1 MPFYYYFSNKKNNE
15 AMAKKG
21 GKGKGR
27 INKNVLVEM
36 LVSLFNHNEGRT
48 LSPKEIFKEL
58 NLTSTAS
65 RTLCVQVLDEMVF
78 DGFIMEP
85 EFRRYVLA
93 NNTSMLF
100 GTFSRSKDG
109 YNEFYPEDGS
119 EPVIIS
125 ERNSAH
131 ALTDD
136 LVRVALFA
144 RRRGRGREGEVVE
157 IVKRVHDTFV
167 GELHVEK
174 HYAFLITENRIMP
187 NDIFIPKDM
196 LKGGKNG
203 DKAVVKM
210 LEWPMDSKNPV
221 GKVID
226 ILGKSGEND
235 AEMNAILAEYGLPYK
250 YPEAVEEAAA
260 KLPTDITEEEIAKR
274 EDFRGVTTF
283 TIDPIDAKDFDDALS
298 VRPLGEGLWE
308 VGVHIADVS
317 HYVTE
322 GSIIDKEAFKRATS
336 IYLVDRTIPM
346 LPERLCNFLCSL
358 RPDEEKLTYSV
369 IFTIND
375 KAEVKKSHITRSII
389 KSDRRFSYEEVQEI
403 IEKGEGEYYDEIKV
417 LNSLAQKMRAKR
429 FQAGAIDF
437 QQAEVRFRLDDK
449 GKPLSVY
456 FSESNESHQ
465 LIEEF
470 MLLANR
476 TVAERIGRKTA
487 TNKNPKVFVYRI
499 HDQPNPEKLAMLSKF
514 VTKLG
519 FKMKS
524 PSGRTT
530 SASALNTLL
539 KDIHGTK
546 EQNVIE
552 QISLRTMQKARY
564 STENIGHYG
573 LAFRYYSHFT
583 SPIRRY
589 PDLLVHRLLH
599 RYLTLESRTVSKPKY
614 EDLCDHCSAQEQ
626 VAANAERASIKYKQV
641 EFMSE
646 HIGEE
651 YDAVISGVTEW
662 GLYAEIN
669 VNKCEGMIPM
679 RTLQDDYYEFDD
691 ANYCLIGRRTHRKFT
706 IGDPVRIRIVRANL
720 DRKQLDF
727 ELVEK

>member
-1 MPFYYYFSNKKNNE
+1 
-15 AMAKKG
+15 MAKKS

-27 INKNVLVEM
+27 INKNM
-36 LVSLFNHNEGRT
+36 LVDMLVGMFNRNEGKT
-48 LSPKEIFKEL
+48 FSPKEIFKEL
-58 NLTSTAS
+58 NLTSTSA
-65 RTLCVQVLDEMVF
+65 RTLCVHILDDMVF
-78 DGFIMEP
+78 DGYIMEP
-85 EFRRYVLA
+85 EFRRYILA
-93 NNTSMLF
+93 NNISMLY
-100 GTFSRSKDG
+100 GTFSRNKDG

-119 EPVIIS
+119 EPVLIS

-136 LVRVALFA
+136 MVRVALFA

-157 IVKRVHDTFV
+157 IVKRKHDTFV

-174 HYAFLITENRIMP
+174 HYAFLITENRVMP

-203 DKAVVKM
+203 DKAVVKL
-210 LEWPMDSKNPV
+210 LEWPMESKNPV

-226 ILGKSGEND
+226 ILGKCGEND
-235 AEMNAILAEYGLPYK
+235 TEMNAILAEYGLPYV
-250 YPEAVEEAAA
+250 YPAAVEEAANR
-260 KLPTDITEEEIAKR
+260 LSNEITAEEIAKR
-274 EDFRGVTTF
+274 ADFRNITTF
-283 TIDPIDAKDFDDALS
+283 TIDPVDAKDFDDALS
-298 VRPLGEGLWE
+298 IRSAGEGLWE
-308 VGVHIADVS
+308 IGVHIADVS

-346 LPERLCNFLCSL
+346 LPEHLCNFLCSR
-358 RPDEEKLTYSV
+358 RPNEEKLTYSV
-369 IFTIND
+369 ICTMND
-375 KAEVKKSHITRSII
+375 RAEVKKFEITRAVI

-403 IEKGEGEYYDEIKV
+403 IEKGEGEYYEEIST
-417 LNSLAQKMRAKR
+417 LNRLAQKMREKR
-429 FQAGAIDF
+429 FATGAIDF
-437 QQAEVRFRLDDK
+437 QQAQVHFRLDDD

-476 TVAERIGRKTA
+476 TVAEKIGKKTPNS
-487 TNKNPKVFVYRI
+487 TPKTFVYRI
-499 HDQPNPEKLAMLSKF
+499 HDEPNPEKLSMLSKF

-519 FKMKS
+519 YKMRS
-524 PSGRTT
+524 GSGRTT
-530 SASALNTLL
+530 SANALNSLL
-539 KDIHGTK
+539 KEVHGSK

-564 STENIGHYG
+564 STGNIGHYG
-573 LAFRYYSHFT
+573 LAFRYYTHFT

-589 PDLLVHRLLH
+589 PDLLVHRLLD
-599 RYLTLESRTVSKPKY
+599 RYLTLGARSVSQPKY
-614 EDLCDHCSAQEQ
+614 EDLCEHCSAQEQ

-662 GLYAEIN
+662 GMYAEIN
-669 VNKCEGMIPM
+669 DNKCEGMIPM

-691 ANYCLIGRRTHRKFT
+691 ANYCIIGRRHRRKFT

-727 ELVEK
+727 EMVEE

>member
-1 MPFYYYFSNKKNNE
+1 
-15 AMAKKG
+15 MAKKS

-27 INKNVLVEM
+27 INKNM
-36 LVSLFNHNEGRT
+36 LVDMLVGMFNRNEGKT
-48 LSPKEIFKEL
+48 FSPKEIFKEL
-58 NLTSTAS
+58 NLTSTSA
-65 RTLCVQVLDEMVF
+65 RTLCVHILDDMVF
-78 DGFIMEP
+78 DGYIMEP
-85 EFRRYVLA
+85 EFRRYILA
-93 NNTSMLF
+93 NNISMLY
-100 GTFSRSKDG
+100 GTFSRNKDG

-119 EPVIIS
+119 EPVLIS

-136 LVRVALFA
+136 MVRVALFA

-157 IVKRVHDTFV
+157 IVKRKHDTFV

-174 HYAFLITENRIMP
+174 HYAFLITENRVMP

-203 DKAVVKM
+203 DKAVVKL
-210 LEWPMDSKNPV
+210 LEWPMESKNPV

-226 ILGKSGEND
+226 ILGKCGEND
-235 AEMNAILAEYGLPYK
+235 TEMNAILAEYGLPYV
-250 YPEAVEEAAA
+250 YPAAVEEAAN
-260 KLPTDITEEEIAKR
+260 KLSNEITAEEIAKR
-274 EDFRGVTTF
+274 ADFRNITTF
-283 TIDPIDAKDFDDALS
+283 TIDPVDAKDFDDALS
-298 VRPLGEGLWE
+298 IRPAGEGLWE
-308 VGVHIADVS
+308 IGVHIADVS

-346 LPERLCNFLCSL
+346 LPEHLCNFLCSL
-358 RPDEEKLTYSV
+358 RPNEEKLTYSV
-369 IFTIND
+369 IFTMND
-375 KAEVKKSHITRSII
+375 KAEVKKFEITRAVI

-403 IEKGEGEYYDEIKV
+403 IEKGEGEYYEEIST
-417 LNSLAQKMRAKR
+417 LNRLAQKMREKR
-429 FQAGAIDF
+429 FAAGAIDF
-437 QQAEVRFRLDDK
+437 QQAQVHFRLDES

-476 TVAERIGRKTA
+476 TVAEKIGKKTPNS
-487 TNKNPKVFVYRI
+487 TPKTFVYRI
-499 HDQPNPEKLAMLSKF
+499 HDEPNPEKLTMLSKF

-519 FKMKS
+519 YKMRS
-524 PSGRTT
+524 GSGRTT
-530 SASALNTLL
+530 SANALNSLL
-539 KDIHGTK
+539 KEVHGSK

-564 STENIGHYG
+564 STGNIGHYG
-573 LAFRYYSHFT
+573 LAFRYYTHFT

-589 PDLLVHRLLH
+589 PDLLVHRLLD
-599 RYLTLESRTVSKPKY
+599 RYLTLGARSVSQPKY
-614 EDLCDHCSAQEQ
+614 EDLCEHCSAQEQ

-662 GLYAEIN
+662 GMYAEIN
-669 VNKCEGMIPM
+669 DNKCEGMIPM

-691 ANYCLIGRRTHRKFT
+691 ANYCIIGRRHRRKFT

-727 ELVEK
+727 EMVEE

>member
-1 MPFYYYFSNKKNNE
+1 
-15 AMAKKG
+15 MAKKS

-27 INKNVLVEM
+27 INKNM
-36 LVSLFNHNEGRT
+36 LVDMLVGMFNRNEGKT
-48 LSPKEIFKEL
+48 FSPKEIFKEL
-58 NLTSTAS
+58 NLTSTSA
-65 RTLCVQVLDEMVF
+65 RTLCVHILDDMVF
-78 DGFIMEP
+78 DGYIMEP
-85 EFRRYVLA
+85 EFRRYILA
-93 NNTSMLF
+93 NNISMLY
-100 GTFSRSKDG
+100 GTFSRNKDG

-119 EPVIIS
+119 EPVLIS

-136 LVRVALFA
+136 MVRVALFA

-157 IVKRVHDTFV
+157 IVKRKHDTFV

-174 HYAFLITENRIMP
+174 HYAFLITENRVMP

-203 DKAVVKM
+203 DKAVVKL
-210 LEWPMDSKNPV
+210 LEWPMESKNPV

-226 ILGKSGEND
+226 ILGKCGEND
-235 AEMNAILAEYGLPYK
+235 TEMNAILAEYGLPYV
-250 YPEAVEEAAA
+250 YPAAVEEAAN
-260 KLPTDITEEEIAKR
+260 KLNSDITAEEIAKR
-274 EDFRGVTTF
+274 ADFRNVTTF
-283 TIDPIDAKDFDDALS
+283 TIDPVDAKDFDDALS
-298 VRPLGEGLWE
+298 IRPAGEGLWE
-308 VGVHIADVS
+308 IGVHIADVS

-346 LPERLCNFLCSL
+346 LPEHLCNFLCSL
-358 RPDEEKLTYSV
+358 RPNEEKLAYSV
-369 IFTIND
+369 IFTMNE
-375 KAEVKKSHITRSII
+375 KAEVKKFEITRAVI

-403 IEKGEGEYYDEIKV
+403 IEKGEGEFFEEIST
-417 LNSLAQKMRAKR
+417 LNKLAQKMRDKR
-429 FQAGAIDF
+429 FASGAIDF
-437 QQAEVRFRLDDK
+437 QQAQVHFRLDDD

-476 TVAERIGRKTA
+476 TVAEKIGKKTA
-487 TNKNPKVFVYRI
+487 NSTPKTFVYRI
-499 HDQPNPEKLAMLSKF
+499 HDEPNPEKLTMLAKF

-519 FKMKS
+519 YKMRS
-524 PSGRTT
+524 GSGRTT
-530 SASALNTLL
+530 SANALNSLL
-539 KDIHGTK
+539 KDVHGSK

-564 STENIGHYG
+564 STGNIGHYG
-573 LAFRYYSHFT
+573 LAFRYYTHFT

-589 PDLLVHRLLH
+589 PDLLVHRLLD
-599 RYLTLESRTVSKPKY
+599 RYLTLGARSVSQPKY
-614 EDLCDHCSAQEQ
+614 EDLCEHCSAQEQ

-662 GLYAEIN
+662 GMYAEIN
-669 VNKCEGMIPM
+669 DNKCEGMIPM

-691 ANYCLIGRRTHRKFT
+691 ANYCIIGRRHRRKFT

-727 ELVEK
+727 EMVKE

>member
-1 MPFYYYFSNKKNNE
+1 
-15 AMAKKG
+15 MAKKG

-27 INKNVLVEM
+27 INKNM
-36 LVSLFNHNEGRT
+36 LVDMLVGLFNHNEGRMF
-48 LSPKEIFKEL
+48 SPKEIFKEL
-58 NLTSTAS
+58 NLTSTSA
-65 RTLCVQVLDEMVF
+65 RTMCVHILDDMVF
-78 DGFIMEP
+78 DGYIMEP
-85 EFRRYVLA
+85 EFRKYILA
-93 NNTSMLF
+93 NNISMLY
-100 GTFSRSKDG
+100 GTFSRNKDG

-119 EPVIIS
+119 EPVLIS

-136 LVRVALFA
+136 MVRVALFA

-157 IVKRVHDTFV
+157 IVKRKHDTFV

-203 DKAVVKM
+203 DKAVVKL
-210 LEWPMDSKNPV
+210 LEWPMESKNPV
-221 GKVID
+221 GKVMD

-235 AEMNAILAEYGLPYK
+235 TEMNAILAEYGLPYV
-250 YPEAVEEAAA
+250 YPAAVEEAANR
-260 KLPTDITEEEIAKR
+260 LSNEITAEEIAKR
-274 EDFRGVTTF
+274 ADFRNVTTF
-283 TIDPIDAKDFDDALS
+283 TIDPVDAKDFDDALS
-298 VRPLGEGLWE
+298 IRPAGEGLWE
-308 VGVHIADVS
+308 IGVHIADVS

-346 LPERLCNFLCSL
+346 LPEHLCNFLCSL
-358 RPDEEKLTYSV
+358 RPNEEKLTYSV
-369 IFTIND
+369 IFTMNE
-375 KAEVKKSHITRSII
+375 KAEVKRFEITRAVI

-403 IEKGEGEYYDEIKV
+403 IEKGEGEYFEEIST
-417 LNSLAQKMRAKR
+417 LNRLAQKMREKR
-429 FQAGAIDF
+429 FTAGAIDF
-437 QQAEVRFRLDDK
+437 QQAQVHFRLDDN

-476 TVAERIGRKTA
+476 TVAEKIGRKA
-487 TNKNPKVFVYRI
+487 PNSNPKTFVYRI
-499 HDQPNPEKLAMLSKF
+499 HDEPNPEKLSMLSKF

-519 FKMKS
+519 YKMRS
-524 PSGRTT
+524 GSGRTT
-530 SASALNTLL
+530 SASALNNLL
-539 KDIHGTK
+539 KEIHGSK

-564 STENIGHYG
+564 STGNIGHYG
-573 LAFRYYSHFT
+573 LAFKYYTHFT

-589 PDLLVHRLLH
+589 PDLLVHRLLD
-599 RYLTLESRTVSKPKY
+599 RYLTLGARSVSQPKY
-614 EDLCDHCSAQEQ
+614 EDLCEHCSAQEQ

-669 VNKCEGMIPM
+669 DNKCEGMIPM

-691 ANYCLIGRRTHRKFT
+691 ANYCIIGRRHRRKFT

-720 DRKQLDF
+720 DCKQLDF
-727 ELVEK
+727 EMVKE

>member
-1 MPFYYYFSNKKNNE
+1 
-15 AMAKKG
+15 MAKKS

-27 INKNVLVEM
+27 INKNMLVDMLVEM
-36 LVSLFNHNEGRT
+36 FNRNEGKT
-48 LSPKEIFKEL
+48 FSPKEIFKEL
-58 NLTSTAS
+58 NLTSTSA
-65 RTLCVQVLDEMVF
+65 RTLCVHILDDMVF
-78 DGFIMEP
+78 DGYIMEP
-85 EFRRYVLA
+85 EFRRYILA
-93 NNTSMLF
+93 NNISMLY
-100 GTFSRSKDG
+100 GTFSRNKDG

-119 EPVIIS
+119 EPVLIS

-136 LVRVALFA
+136 MVRVALFA

-157 IVKRVHDTFV
+157 IVKRKHDTFV

-203 DKAVVKM
+203 DKAVVKL
-210 LEWPMDSKNPV
+210 LEWPMESKNPV

-235 AEMNAILAEYGLPYK
+235 TEMNAILAEYGLPYV
-250 YPEAVEEAAA
+250 YPAAVEEAANR
-260 KLPTDITEEEIAKR
+260 LSNEITAEEIAKR
-274 EDFRGVTTF
+274 ADFRNITTF
-283 TIDPIDAKDFDDALS
+283 TIDPVDAKDFDDALS
-298 VRPLGEGLWE
+298 IRSAGEGLWE

-346 LPERLCNFLCSL
+346 LPEHLCNFLCSL
-358 RPDEEKLTYSV
+358 RPNEEKLAYSV
-369 IFTIND
+369 IFTMNE
-375 KAEVKKSHITRSII
+375 KAEVKKFEITRAVI

-403 IEKGEGEYYDEIKV
+403 IEKGEGEYFEEIST
-417 LNSLAQKMRAKR
+417 LNRLAQKMREKR
-429 FQAGAIDF
+429 FAAGAIDF
-437 QQAEVRFRLDDK
+437 QQAQVHFRLDES

-476 TVAERIGRKTA
+476 TVAEKIGKKTSNS
-487 TNKNPKVFVYRI
+487 TPKTFVYRI
-499 HDQPNPEKLAMLSKF
+499 HDEPNPEKLSMLSKF

-519 FKMKS
+519 YKMRS
-524 PSGRTT
+524 GSGRTT
-530 SASALNTLL
+530 SANALNSLL
-539 KDIHGTK
+539 KEVHGSK

-564 STENIGHYG
+564 STGNIGHYG
-573 LAFRYYSHFT
+573 LAFRYYTHFT

-589 PDLLVHRLLH
+589 PDLLVHRLLD
-599 RYLTLESRTVSKPKY
+599 RYLTLGARSVSQPKY
-614 EDLCDHCSAQEQ
+614 EDLCEHCSAQEQ

-662 GLYAEIN
+662 GMYAEIN
-669 VNKCEGMIPM
+669 DNKCEGMIPM

-691 ANYCLIGRRTHRKFT
+691 ANYCIIGRRHRRKFT
-706 IGDPVRIRIVRANL
+706 IGDAVRIRIVRANL

-727 ELVEK
+727 EMVKE

>member
-1 MPFYYYFSNKKNNE
+1 
-15 AMAKKG
+15 MAKKG
-21 GKGKGR
+21 GKGKSR
-27 INKNVLVEM
+27 INKNTLVEM
-36 LVSLFNHNEGRT
+36 LVSLFNHNEGRII
-48 LSPKEIFKEL
+48 SPKEIFREL

-119 EPVIIS
+119 EPVLIS

-144 RRRGRGREGEVVE
+144 SRRGRGREGEVVE

-187 NDIFIPKDM
+187 NDIFIPKDL

-203 DKAVVKM
+203 DKAVVRM
-210 LEWPMDSKNPV
+210 LEWPLDSKNPV

-260 KLPTDITEEEIAKR
+260 KLPTDITEEEIAQR
-274 EDFRGVTTF
+274 EDFRGITTF
-283 TIDPIDAKDFDDALS
+283 TIDPVDAKDFDDALS
-298 VRPLGEGLWE
+298 IRPLGEGLWE

-358 RPDEEKLTYSV
+358 RPNEEKLSYSV
-369 IFTIND
+369 IFTMND
-375 KAEVKKSHITRSII
+375 KAEVKKSHIARTII

-417 LNSLAQKMRAKR
+417 LNSLAQKMRGKR

-437 QQAEVRFRLDDK
+437 QQAEVRFRLDDN
-449 GKPLSVY
+449 GKPVSVY
-456 FSESNESHQ
+456 FTESNESHQ

-476 TVAERIGRKTA
+476 TVAEKIGRKTA

-499 HDQPNPEKLAMLSKF
+499 HDEPNPEKLSMLSKF

-519 FKMKS
+519 YKMKS

-539 KDIHGTK
+539 KEIHGTK

-573 LAFRYYSHFT
+573 LAFPYYSHFT

-646 HIGEE
+646 HIGEV

-691 ANYCLIGRRTHRKFT
+691 ANYCLIGRRTRRKFT

>member
-1 MPFYYYFSNKKNNE
+1 
-15 AMAKKG
+15 MAKKG

-27 INKNVLVEM
+27 INKNM
-36 LVSLFNHNEGRT
+36 LVDMLVGMFNRSEGKMY
-48 LSPKEIFKEL
+48 SPKEIFKEL
-58 NLTSTAS
+58 NLTSTSA
-65 RTLCVQVLDEMVF
+65 RTLCVHILDDMVF
-78 DGFIMEP
+78 DGYIMEP

-93 NNTSMLF
+93 NNISMLY
-100 GTFSRSKDG
+100 GRFSRSRDG

-119 EPVIIS
+119 EPVLIS

-136 LVRVALFA
+136 MVRVALFA

-157 IVKRVHDTFV
+157 IVKRKHDTFV

-174 HYAFLITENRIMP
+174 HYAFLITENRVMP

-203 DKAVVKM
+203 DKAVVKL
-210 LEWPMDSKNPV
+210 LEWPMESKNPV

-226 ILGKSGEND
+226 ILGKCGDND
-235 AEMNAILAEYGLPYK
+235 TEMNAILAEYGLPYV
-250 YPEAVEEAAA
+250 YPAAVEEAAN
-260 KLPTDITEEEIAKR
+260 KLNSDITAEEIAKR
-274 EDFRGVTTF
+274 ADFRNVTTF
-283 TIDPIDAKDFDDALS
+283 TIDPVDAKDFDDALS
-298 VRPLGEGLWE
+298 IRPAGEGLWE
-308 VGVHIADVS
+308 IGVHIADVS

-346 LPERLCNFLCSL
+346 LPEHLCNFLCSL
-358 RPDEEKLTYSV
+358 RPNEEKLAYSV
-369 IFTIND
+369 IFTMNE
-375 KAEVKKSHITRSII
+375 KAEVKKFEITRAVI

-403 IEKGEGEYYDEIKV
+403 IEKGEGEYFEEIST
-417 LNSLAQKMRAKR
+417 LNRLAQKMREKR
-429 FQAGAIDF
+429 FSAGAIDF
-437 QQAEVRFRLDDK
+437 QQAQVHFRLDDD

-476 TVAERIGRKTA
+476 TVAEKIGKKTA
-487 TNKNPKVFVYRI
+487 NSTPKTFVYRI
-499 HDQPNPEKLAMLSKF
+499 HDEPNPEKLTMLAKF

-519 FKMKS
+519 YKMRS
-524 PSGRTT
+524 GSGRTT
-530 SASALNTLL
+530 SANALNSLL
-539 KDIHGTK
+539 KDVHGSK

-564 STENIGHYG
+564 STGNIGHYG
-573 LAFRYYSHFT
+573 LAFRYYTHFT

-589 PDLLVHRLLH
+589 PDLLVHRLLD
-599 RYLTLESRTVSKPKY
+599 RYLTLGARSVSQPKY
-614 EDLCDHCSAQEQ
+614 EDLCEHCSAQEQ

-662 GLYAEIN
+662 GMYAEIN
-669 VNKCEGMIPM
+669 DNKCEGMIPM

-691 ANYCLIGRRTHRKFT
+691 ANYCIIGRRHRRKFT

-727 ELVEK
+727 EMVKE

>member
-1 MPFYYYFSNKKNNE
+1 
-15 AMAKKG
+15 MAKKG
-21 GKGKGR
+21 GKGKSR
-27 INKNVLVEM
+27 INKNSLVEM
-36 LVSLFNHNEGRT
+36 LVSLFNRNEGKM

-58 NLTSTAS
+58 GLTSTSA
-65 RTLCVQVLDEMVF
+65 RTLCVQILDDMVF
-78 DGFIMEP
+78 DGYIMEP

-100 GTFSRSKDG
+100 GTFSRNRDG

-119 EPVIIS
+119 EPVLIS

-144 RRRGRGREGEVVE
+144 RRRGRALEGEVVE

-174 HYAFLITENRIMP
+174 HYAFLITENRLMP
-187 NDIFIPKDM
+187 NDIFIPKDL

-203 DKAVVKM
+203 DKAVAKL

-250 YPEAVEEAAA
+250 YPEAVEQAAA
-260 KLPTDITEEEIAKR
+260 KLPTDITEEEISKR

-283 TIDPIDAKDFDDALS
+283 TIDPVDAKDFDDALS
-298 VRPLGEGLWE
+298 IRPLGEGLWE
-308 VGVHIADVS
+308 IGVHIADVS

-358 RPDEEKLTYSV
+358 RPNEEKLTYSA
-369 IFTIND
+369 IFTMNE
-375 KAEVKKSHITRSII
+375 KAEVKKSRIVRTII

-403 IEKGEGEYYDEIKV
+403 IENGQGEYYDEIKV
-417 LNSLAQKMRAKR
+417 LNALAQKMREKR

-437 QQAEVRFRLDDK
+437 QQAEVRFRLDEN
-449 GKPLSVY
+449 GKPLSVF

-476 TVAERIGRKTA
+476 TVAEKIGCKSA
-487 TNKNPKVFVYRI
+487 TNKNPKTFVYRI
-499 HDQPNPEKLAMLSKF
+499 HDEPNPEKLSMLSKF

-519 FKMKS
+519 YKMKS
-524 PSGRTT
+524 PSGRST
-530 SASALNTLL
+530 SASALNHLL

-589 PDLLVHRLLH
+589 PDLLAHRLLH
-599 RYLTLESRTVSKPKY
+599 RYLTLEARTVSKQKY

-669 VNKCEGMIPM
+669 DNKCEGMVPM

-691 ANYCLIGRRTHRKFT
+691 ANYCIIGRRTHRKFT

-727 ELVEK
+727 ELVE

>member
-1 MPFYYYFSNKKNNE
+1 MPFYYYFSNKKNYE

-260 KLPTDITEEEIAKR
+260 KLPTDITAEEIAKR
-274 EDFRGVTTF
+274 EDFREVTTF

-298 VRPLGEGLWE
+298 LRPLGEGLWE

-437 QQAEVRFRLDDK
+437 QQAEVRFRLDDN

-476 TVAERIGRKTA
+476 TVAEKIGCKTA
-487 TNKNPKVFVYRI
+487 TNKNPKTFVYRI

-519 FKMKS
+519 YKMKS

-727 ELVEK
+727 ELVEE

>member
-1 MPFYYYFSNKKNNE
+1 MPFYYYFSNNKNYHV
-15 AMAKKG
+15 MAKKS

-27 INKNVLVEM
+27 INRNALVEM
-36 LVSLFNHNEGRT
+36 LVSLFNHNQGNM

-58 NLTSTAS
+58 GLTSTAS
-65 RTLCVQVLDEMVF
+65 RTLCVEILDDMVF

-119 EPVIIS
+119 EPVLIS

-187 NDIFIPKDM
+187 NDIFIPKDL

-210 LEWPMDSKNPV
+210 LEWAPESKNPV

-226 ILGKSGEND
+226 ILGKSGENN

-260 KLPTDITEEEIAKR
+260 KLPTDITDEEIAKR

-283 TIDPIDAKDFDDALS
+283 TIDPADAKDFDDALS
-298 VRPLGEGLWE
+298 IRPAGEGLWE

-358 RPDEEKLTYSV
+358 RPNEEKLTYSV
-369 IFTIND
+369 IFTINE

-389 KSDRRFSYEEVQEI
+389 KSDRRFCYEEVQEI
-403 IEKGEGEYYDEIKV
+403 IEKGEGEYYNEINI
-417 LNSLAQKMRAKR
+417 LNTLAQKMRGKR

-437 QQAEVRFRLDDK
+437 QQAEVRFRLDDT

-456 FSESNESHQ
+456 FTESNESHQ

-476 TVAERIGRKTA
+476 TVAEKIGQKSA

-499 HDQPNPEKLAMLSKF
+499 HDQPNPEKIAMLSKF

-519 FKMKS
+519 YKMKS
-524 PSGRTT
+524 ASGRTT
-530 SASALNTLL
+530 SATALNSLL
-539 KDIHGTK
+539 KEVHGTK

-599 RYLTLESRTVSKPKY
+599 RYLTLESRTVSKQKY
-614 EDLCDHCSAQEQ
+614 EDLCEHCSAQEQ

-727 ELVEK
+727 ELVE

>member
-1 MPFYYYFSNKKNNE
+1 
-15 AMAKKG
+15 MAKKG

-27 INKNVLVEM
+27 INKNALVEM

-58 NLTSTAS
+58 NLTSTAA

-93 NNTSMLF
+93 GNTSMLF

-119 EPVIIS
+119 EPVLIS

-167 GELHVEK
+167 GELHVER

-203 DKAVVKM
+203 DKAVVKL
-210 LEWPMDSKNPV
+210 LEWPLESKNPV

-260 KLPTDITEEEIAKR
+260 KLPADITAEEIAQR

-298 VRPLGEGLWE
+298 IRPAGEGLWE

-358 RPDEEKLTYSV
+358 RPNEEKLTYSV
-369 IFTIND
+369 IFTMDN
-375 KAEVKKSHITRSII
+375 KAEVKKAHITRSII

-403 IEKGEGEYYDEIKV
+403 IEKGEGEYYNEINT
-417 LNSLAQKMRAKR
+417 LDTLAQKMRAKR

-437 QQAEVRFRLDDK
+437 QQAEVRFRLDEK

-456 FSESNESHQ
+456 FTESNESHQ

-487 TNKNPKVFVYRI
+487 TNENPKVFVYRI

-519 FKMKS
+519 YKMKS

-669 VNKCEGMIPM
+669 ANKCEGMIPM

-727 ELVEK
+727 ELVER

>member
-1 MPFYYYFSNKKNNE
+1 
-15 AMAKKG
+15 MAKKG
-21 GKGKGR
+21 GKTKGR
-27 INKNVLVEM
+27 MNKNMLVEM
-36 LVSLFNHNEGRT
+36 LVGMFNRHEGENM
-48 LSPKEIFKEL
+48 SPKEIFKEL
-58 NLTSTAS
+58 NLTSTSA
-65 RTLCVQVLDEMVF
+65 RTLCVQILDEMVF
-78 DGFIMEP
+78 DGYLMEP

-93 NNTSMLF
+93 NNVSMLY
-100 GTFSRSKDG
+100 GTFSRNRDG

-119 EPVIIS
+119 EPVLIS

-136 LVRVALFA
+136 MVRVALFA

-174 HYAFLITENRIMP
+174 HYAFLITESRIMP

-203 DKAVVKM
+203 DKAVVKL
-210 LEWPMDSKNPV
+210 LEWPSESKNPV

-226 ILGKSGEND
+226 VLGKSGDND
-235 AEMNAILAEYGLPYK
+235 TEMNAILAEFGLPYK
-250 YPEAVEEAAA
+250 YPEAVEEAAS
-260 KLPTDITEEEIAKR
+260 KLPTDITPEEIATR
-274 EDFRGVTTF
+274 EDFRDVITF
-283 TIDPIDAKDFDDALS
+283 TIDPVDAKDFDDALS
-298 VRPLGEGLWE
+298 IQKIDDRTWE
-308 VGVHIADVS
+308 IGVHIADVS

-346 LPERLCNFLCSL
+346 LPEHLCNFLCSL
-358 RPDEEKLTYSV
+358 RPNEEKLTYSV
-369 IFTIND
+369 IFTMND
-375 KAEVKKSHITRSII
+375 KAEVKKSRITRSVI
-389 KSDRRFSYEEVQEI
+389 KSDRRFSYEEAQEI
-403 IEKGEGEYYDEIKV
+403 IEKGEGEFFEEIST
-417 LNSLAQKMRAKR
+417 LNMLAQKIRSRR

-437 QQAEVRFRLDDK
+437 QQAEVHFRLDDK

-476 TVAERIGRKTA
+476 TVAEKIGRKVPGGS
-487 TNKNPKVFVYRI
+487 NPKTFVYRI
-499 HDQPNPEKLAMLSKF
+499 HDEPNMEKMSMLAKF
-514 VTKLG
+514 VGKLG
-519 FKMKS
+519 YKMRS
-524 PSGRTT
+524 ASGRTT
-530 SASALNTLL
+530 SASALNSLL
-539 KDIHGTK
+539 KDVHGTK

-564 STENIGHYG
+564 STGNIGHYG
-573 LAFRYYSHFT
+573 LAFRYYTHFT

-599 RYLTLESRTVSKPKY
+599 RYLTLEARTVSQSKY
-614 EDLCDHCSAQEQ
+614 EDLCEHCSAQEQ

-662 GLYAEIN
+662 GFYAEIN
-669 VNKCEGMIPM
+669 ENKCEGMVPI

-691 ANYCLIGRRTHRKFT
+691 ANYCLLGRRTHRKFT
-706 IGDPVRIRIVRANL
+706 IGDPVRIKIVRANL

-727 ELVEK
+727 ELIE

>member
-1 MPFYYYFSNKKNNE
+1 
-15 AMAKKG
+15 MAKKG
-21 GKGKGR
+21 GKGKSR
-27 INKNVLVEM
+27 INKNSLVEM
-36 LVSLFNHNEGRT
+36 LVSLFNRNEGKT

-58 NLTSTAS
+58 GLTSTSA
-65 RTLCVQVLDEMVF
+65 RTLCVQILDDMVF
-78 DGFIMEP
+78 DGYIMEP

-100 GTFSRSKDG
+100 GTFSRNKDG

-119 EPVIIS
+119 EPVLIS

-144 RRRGRGREGEVVE
+144 RRKGRALEGEVVE

-174 HYAFLITENRIMP
+174 HYAFLITENRLMP
-187 NDIFIPKDM
+187 NDIFIPKDL

-203 DKAVVKM
+203 DKAVVKL

-250 YPEAVEEAAA
+250 YPEAVEQAAA
-260 KLPTDITEEEIAKR
+260 KLPTDITEEEISKR

-283 TIDPIDAKDFDDALS
+283 TIDPVDAKDFDDALS
-298 VRPLGEGLWE
+298 IRPLGEGLWE
-308 VGVHIADVS
+308 IGVHIADVS

-358 RPDEEKLTYSV
+358 RPNEEKLTYSA
-369 IFTIND
+369 IFTMNE
-375 KAEVKKSHITRSII
+375 KAEVKKSRIVRTII

-403 IEKGEGEYYDEIKV
+403 IENGQGEYYDEIKV
-417 LNSLAQKMRAKR
+417 LNSLAQKMREKR

-437 QQAEVRFRLDDK
+437 QQAEVRFRLDEN
-449 GKPLSVY
+449 GKPLSVF

-476 TVAERIGRKTA
+476 TVAEKIGCKSA
-487 TNKNPKVFVYRI
+487 TNKNPKTFVYRI
-499 HDQPNPEKLAMLSKF
+499 HDEPNPEKLSMLSKF

-519 FKMKS
+519 YKMKS
-524 PSGRTT
+524 PSGRST
-530 SASALNTLL
+530 SASALNHLL

-589 PDLLVHRLLH
+589 PDLLAHRLLH
-599 RYLTLESRTVSKPKY
+599 RYLTLEARTVSKQKY

-669 VNKCEGMIPM
+669 DNKCEGMVPM

-691 ANYCLIGRRTHRKFT
+691 ANYCIIGRRTHRKFT

-727 ELVEK
+727 ELVEL

>member
-1 MPFYYYFSNKKNNE
+1 MG
-15 AMAKKG
+15 KKG

-27 INKNVLVEM
+27 INKNSLVEM
-36 LVSLFNHNEGRT
+36 LVGLFNRHEGEKM
-48 LSPKEIFKEL
+48 SPKDIFKEL
-58 NLTSTAS
+58 NLTSTSA
-65 RTLCVQVLDEMVF
+65 RTLCVHILDDMVF
-78 DGFIMEP
+78 DGYLMEP

-93 NNTSMLF
+93 NNVSMLY
-100 GTFSRSKDG
+100 GTFSRNRDG
-109 YNEFYPEDGS
+109 FNEFYPEDGS
-119 EPVIIS
+119 EPVLIS

-136 LVRVALFA
+136 MVRVALFA

-157 IVKRVHDTFV
+157 IVKRTHDTFV
-167 GELHVEK
+167 GELHVER

-203 DKAVVKM
+203 DKAVVKL
-210 LEWPMDSKNPV
+210 LEWPLDSKNPV

-226 ILGKSGEND
+226 ILGKSGENN

-250 YPEAVEEAAA
+250 YPEAVEEAAE
-260 KLPTDITEEEIAKR
+260 KLPAGITPEEIAKR
-274 EDFRGVTTF
+274 EDFREITTF
-283 TIDPIDAKDFDDALS
+283 TIDPDDAKDFDDALS
-298 VRPLGEGLWE
+298 IRSAGEGLWE
-308 VGVHIADVS
+308 IGVHIADVS

-369 IFTIND
+369 VFTMND
-375 KAEVKKSHITRSII
+375 KAEVKKYHITRGVIRSN
-389 KSDRRFSYEEVQEI
+389 RRFTYDEVQEI
-403 IEKGEGEYYDEIKV
+403 IKNGKGEYFEEIAV
-417 LNSLAQKMRAKR
+417 LNGLAQKMREKR

-437 QQAEVRFRLDDK
+437 QQAQVHFRLDET

-476 TVAERIGRKTA
+476 SVAEKIGRKGPNST
-487 TNKNPKVFVYRI
+487 PKTFVYRI
-499 HDQPNPEKLAMLSKF
+499 HDQPNPEKLSMLSKF

-519 FKMKS
+519 YKMKS
-524 PSGRTT
+524 SSGRTT
-530 SASALNTLL
+530 SASALNNLL
-539 KDIHGTK
+539 KEIHGSK

-552 QISLRTMQKARY
+552 QISLRAMQKARY
-564 STENIGHYG
+564 STGNIGHYG
-573 LAFRYYSHFT
+573 LAFRYYTHFT

-589 PDLLVHRLLH
+589 PDLMVHRLLD
-599 RYLTLESRTVSKPKY
+599 RYLTLEARSVSQAKY
-614 EDLCDHCSAQEQ
+614 EDMCEHCSAQEQ
-626 VAANAERASIKYKQV
+626 VAANAERSSIKYKQV

-662 GLYAEIN
+662 GLYTEIN
-669 VNKCEGMIPM
+669 ENKCEGMVPI
-679 RTLQDDYYEFDD
+679 RTLDDDYYEFDD
-691 ANYCLIGRRTHRKFT
+691 ANYCIVGRRHRRKFT

-727 ELVEK
+727 ELVED